1 MFVRAARAGAVEPD
15 GPSTNRWIIHL
26 NGGSHCSDFEECAA
40 RWCGIGQWEGTL
52 MTSKFEGNFR
62 NADGLLGRNSVNRIG
77 DRNIVQLKYCSS
89 DQWQGSKSD
98 SVLRSEDGSK
108 SFSLHFR
115 GTTIV
120 DAAITAL
127 ERGVTG
133 MPKLTDATDVLISGD
148 SAGAS
153 GARAHLDR
161 IAARLRAGGQ
171 PECARQ
177 RTVRGH
183 FQSRF

>member
-1 MFVRAARAGAVEPD
+1 MARQQVRLSAAQRG
-15 GPSTNRWIIHL
+15 W
-26 NGGSHCSDFEECAA
+26 
-40 RWCGIGQWEGTL
+40 
-52 MTSKFEGNFR
+52 
-62 NADGLLGRNSVNRIG
+62 
-77 DRNIVQLKYCSS
+77 LKIL
-89 DQWQGSKSD
+89 QP
-98 SVLRSEDGSK
+98 
-108 SFSLHFR
+108 SFS
-115 GTTIV
+115 GATIV

-183 FQSRF
+183 FQSLF